1 MSDQNKAEINNFIL
15 HLSYYFL
22 WGIFFLVVFLEVTGM
37 DSFPFPLIPFLV
49 SLSSFVGTF
58 VYEKRGEFTWKFGTI
73 RKEKSE
79 NSFVLGI
86 LLIRLVAI
94 SLFAFAIYSTIKQ
107 I

>member
-37 DSFPFPLIPFLV
+37 DSFPFPLILFLG

-73 RKEKSE
+73 RKEKNE
-79 NSFVLGI
+79 NSFIFGI
-86 LLIRLVAI
+86 LLIRIVAI
-94 SLFAFAIYSTIKQ
+94 SLFALAVYSTIKT